1 MKNNTFRN
9 EHFEG
14 LIAYHTENKTAPVGY
29 AINRAISAYFETTE
43 KGLDTYTVRE
53 TPFEQDMGEFM
64 YLVEDEAG
72 ISEFN
77 LCVESSGL
85 MGSLLYLLN
94 TGWIVDGTYEQEID
108 HFTTFRGLRMK
119 KEVAPK

>member
-1 MKNNTFRN
+1 MENTVFRN

-14 LIAYHTENKTAPVGY
+14 LIAYHTEKKSAPVGY
-29 AINRAISAYFETTE
+29 AINRAVNAYFETTD
-43 KGLDTYTVRE
+43 KRLDTYTVRD

-64 YLVEDEAG
+64 YLIEDEAG

-94 TGWIVDGTYEQEID
+94 TGWKVIGTYEQEID
-108 HFTTFRGLRMK
+108 NYTTFRGLRMQ
-119 KEVAPK
+119 KEK